1 MVGHSFQRIC
11 HHPKKSV
18 EHSNSK
24 LGATIMLA
32 NKFRG
37 SLTRSMHVY
46 NEDLQSLLVDS
57 HAGLM
62 NMNQIVYDFMEYTDL
77 SQRTRSQQRESNDL
91 SAELP
96 SLKYIL
102 SLALDWEFSP
112 LLYDVAIKLAFP
124 PSRPQ
129 SDFPVRS
136 GTSFANPREAYP
148 VCSGGNPPCVLSNLV
163 YTIQC
168 RLACL
173 LGKAAIRGFL
183 EVGCGCDEC
192 QGDMVWD
199 LEASKER
206 LRSTPSLVFRMRSL
220 FKSVFRYLTIAEAS
234 TRRIDRL
241 VDRIVD

>member
-1 MVGHSFQRIC
+1 MVGPSFQRIF
-11 HHPKKSV
+11 HHPKKLA

-24 LGATIMLA
+24 LGAAILLA

-46 NEDLQSLLVDS
+46 NVDLQSLIVDS

-62 NMNQIVYDFMEYTDL
+62 NMDQIVYDFMENTDL
-77 SQRTRSQQRESNDL
+77 SQRTRFQQQDSRDISDK
-91 SAELP
+91 LP
-96 SLKYIL
+96 SLKHIL
-102 SLALDWEFSP
+102 GLALDWEFFP
-112 LLYDVAIKLAFP
+112 LLYDVAIELASP

-136 GTSFANPREAYP
+136 DTSFANPREGYP
-148 VCSGGNPPCVLSNLV
+148 VRSGGNPPCVLSSLV
-163 YTIQC
+163 YTIQF

-173 LGKAAIRGFL
+173 LSKAANRGFL
-183 EVGCGCDEC
+183 EAGCGCDEC
-192 QGDMVWD
+192 QGDIVWD

-220 FKSVFRYLTIAEAS
+220 LKSVFRYMTIAEAS
-234 TRRIDRL
+234 TRCTDRL
-241 VDRIVD
+241 VD